1 MSVKVFPAVDIMNGK
16 VVRLFKGRPET
27 AKAYTSLGDP
37 VAVAKKWEYEG
48 ADGLHVVDLDAALR
62 RGDNSATI
70 FEIVQAVKI
79 PVHVGGG
86 IRSEETAEKFLNMGV
101 DRIII
106 GTLAF
111 KRPKILAKL
120 VEKFGDSV
128 IVALDYGENGKVMIE
143 GWRKNIQLD
152 VENAI
157 QRFLKL
163 KIKTFLLTSVSK
175 DGTLEGVS
183 VDVVKKACAYEGV
196 YVIAA
201 GGVGSLKDLMLLKN
215 VGVYGVVIGKALYEG
230 AFSLKDALKI
240 AREHGVQA

>member
-1 MSVKVFPAVDIMNGK
+1 LKVFPAVDIMDGK
-16 VVRLFKGRPET
+16 VVRLFRGRPET

-37 VAVAKKWEYEG
+37 VAVAKKWEEEG
-48 ADGLHVVDLDAALR
+48 ADGLHVVDLDAALS
-62 RGDNSATI
+62 RGDNFATI
-70 FEIVQAVKI
+70 FEIAQAVKI

-101 DRIII
+101 DKIMV

-111 KRPKILAKL
+111 KSPKILAKL
-120 VEKFGDSV
+120 VEKFGDSI

-143 GWRKNIQLD
+143 GWRKNVQLN

-157 QRFLKL
+157 RKFLKL
-163 KIKTFLLTSVSK
+163 KIKTFLLTSVSR
-175 DGTLEGVS
+175 DGTLKGVS

-196 YVIAA
+196 DVIAA

-215 VGVYGVVIGKALYEG
+215 VGVYGVVIGKALYER

-240 AREHGVQA
+240 AREHEVRV